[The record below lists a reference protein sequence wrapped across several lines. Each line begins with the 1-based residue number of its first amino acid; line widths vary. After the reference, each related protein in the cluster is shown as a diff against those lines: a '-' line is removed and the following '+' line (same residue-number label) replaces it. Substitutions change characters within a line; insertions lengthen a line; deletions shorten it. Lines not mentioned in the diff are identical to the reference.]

1 MASATAA
8 PPPKKATS
16 LPPWKR
22 RIWTSTMTTNATTT
36 NATTTGER
44 HELASSA
51 ECLTM
56 EECEGNYEEHRHPR
70 RRTVVIGNCKCC
82 TNRVPW
88 RSWSCEI
95 STAPVPP
102 PTPPPSSVKKCIAR
116 SISFY
121 STNPRKPPNSDSNK
135 VYPAPSPTGASP
147 SHRRRESRSRPRNRR
162 SWSFPKRPL
171 RIRGT
176 TTTRTTTPR
185 RGDSPSSS
193 PVPWPRRYSRCPV
206 SDFFSFENDERERER
221 ERETANPKRRVDAS
235 SRRRRPLW
243 KTTSFVPIS
252 FRWTSILL
260 HEMWNGESIHSV
272 HRPLR
277 MTTFTTPI
285 LSRRRRNRIRSS
297 TRKTITLAVIRME
310 AAVAAVPVA
319 LPPRHRQ
326 RHRHRRRTIRAPPSN
341 PITPKARRIAV
352 ENRVL
357 PRIFIKTLPCSGRV
371 FPIKMPNRRLRK
383 RTMPLPP
390 RTLLVDCPPSRKC
403 PMKTCP
409 SRPCRRT

>member
-176 TTTRTTTPR
+176 TTTATTTTTRR
-185 RGDSPSSS
+185 RGG
-193 PVPWPRRYSRCPV
+193 
-206 SDFFSFENDERERER
+206 
-221 ERETANPKRRVDAS
+221 RVCLDG
-235 SRRRRPLW
+235 
-243 KTTSFVPIS
+243 SFVWRRIWKRHS
-252 FRWTSILL
+252 ARRKR
-260 HEMWNGESIHSV
+260 NGLVAWGREGK
-272 HRPLR
+272 
-277 MTTFTTPI
+277 
-285 LSRRRRNRIRSS
+285 
-297 TRKTITLAVIRME
+297 RKGKEKVDLERK
-310 AAVAAVPVA
+310 
-319 LPPRHRQ
+319 PRANDVSH
-326 RHRHRRRTIRAPPSN
+326 RHRHSHSHSHSHHGTMTGTTTSTDKRNETKKVCRSEY
-341 PITPKARRIAV
+341 PKATTTNLVAWPS
-352 ENRVL
+352 E
-357 PRIFIKTLPCSGRV
+357 PRYS
-371 FPIKMPNRRLRK
+371 LR
-383 RTMPLPP
+383 PLP
-390 RTLLVDCPPSRKC
+390 VF
-403 PMKTCP
+403 
-409 SRPCRRT
+409 